1 MENAAVRNF
10 LDRVR
15 SISDTSGSRAQS
27 TAKNQPGRDE
37 ERPAK
42 ENGYRGMDH
51 QAVAY
56 EENWTLAEEQAFQLS
71 QAAIRIDQARRGKAA
86 NRGPLVDALNGNV
99 EVWVAL
105 RTIVMR
111 GDCTL
116 PDEVKQNLTKLAQ
129 FVADRTF
136 ADGEIAENTLDALIN
151 INLQIS
157 EGLLEG
163 MKRG

>member
-1 MENAAVRNF
+1 
-10 LDRVR
+10 
-15 SISDTSGSRAQS
+15 
-27 TAKNQPGRDE
+27 
-37 ERPAK
+37 
-42 ENGYRGMDH
+42 MDH

-71 QAAIRIDQARRGKAA
+71 QAAIRIDQARRGKTN
-86 NRGPLVDALNGNV
+86 NRGLLVDALNGNV
-99 EVWVAL
+99 GVWVAL

-116 PDEVKQNLTKLAQ
+116 PDEIKQNLTKLAQ